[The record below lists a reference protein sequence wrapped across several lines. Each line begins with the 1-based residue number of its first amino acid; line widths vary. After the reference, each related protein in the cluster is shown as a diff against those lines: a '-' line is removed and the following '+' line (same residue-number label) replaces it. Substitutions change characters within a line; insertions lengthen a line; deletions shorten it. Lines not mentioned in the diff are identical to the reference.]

1 MITTEL
7 DALIAFKEL
16 RKKVQAFKQGSAVRK
31 SNGRESRY
39 VAIESRI
46 GILTVVWTV
55 IYLHFDQN
63 SHTYMK

>member
-16 RKKVQAFKQGSAVRK
+16 RKKYSPFAVRK

-55 IYLHFDQN
+55 IYHHFDQN